1 MSKAAEL
8 AKFIADGTLG
18 SDVTAIK
25 HSGGTSVFTLDSSG
39 RMLRPNHPAFLVHA
53 TAASNLADDT
63 TIAFGTEIFDQGDN
77 FASNTFTAP
86 VTGRYQ
92 LNVQMYTNQVDYDGA
107 YAQFKLITS
116 NRNYLEAVDPGAFD
130 SNPDYWSFPSHDRG
144 GLVMIQILLGFMYL
158 TKQRTIEGRSWRLL
172 KRMGELN
179 TEEYEHY

>member
-25 HSGGTSVFTLDSSG
+25 HSGGTSVCTLDSSG
-39 RMLRPNHPAFLVHA
+39 RMLRPNQPAFLASA
-53 TAASNLADDT
+53 TSGQSNLADDT
-63 TIAFGTEIFDQGDN
+63 TIAFTEIYDQGGN

-92 LNVQMYTNQVDYDGA
+92 LNLQMYTNEVDYDGA

-116 NRNYLEAVDPGAFD
+116 NRNYLTVVDPGAFD
-130 SNPDYWSFPSHDRG
+130 SNPDYWSFSLATMADMDASDTAYVQLDFGSGHGNTIDISVFSYFSG
-144 GLVMIQILLGFMYL
+144 FLVA
-158 TKQRTIEGRSWRLL
+158 
-172 KRMGELN
+172 
-179 TEEYEHY
+179 

>member
-39 RMLRPNHPAFLVHA
+39 RMLRPNQPAFLVHA
-53 TAASNLADDT
+53 TAASNLTDDT
-63 TIAFGTEIFDQGDN
+63 TIAFGTEIFDQNGD

-116 NRNYLEAVDPGAFD
+116 NRNYLAAVDPGAFD
-130 SNPDYWSFPSHDRG
+130 STPDYWSFTIATLADMDASDTAYVQLDFGSGHGNTIDISTFSYFSG
-144 GLVMIQILLGFMYL
+144 FLVA
-158 TKQRTIEGRSWRLL
+158 
-172 KRMGELN
+172 
-179 TEEYEHY
+179 

>member
-116 NRNYLEAVDPGAFD
+116 NRNYLAAVDPGAFD
-130 SNPDYWSFPSHDRG
+130 SNPDYWSFTIATLADMDASDTATVQLDFGSGHGNTIDISTFSYFSG
-144 GLVMIQILLGFMYL
+144 FLVA
-158 TKQRTIEGRSWRLL
+158 
-172 KRMGELN
+172 
-179 TEEYEHY
+179 